1 MPTVLIKNAS
11 LVRDSVKEADVFVK
25 DGIITKIGRV
35 DRGADVIVNGEGKHL
50 FYGFCDM
57 HAHLREPG
65 FESKETVASGVR
77 AAVRGGFTD
86 IACMPNTNPVN
97 EQ

>member
-35 DRGADVIVNGEGKHL
+35 DRGAGALTGEEW
-50 FYGFCDM
+50 
-57 HAHLREPG
+57 LRW
-65 FESKETVASGVR
+65 
-77 AAVRGGFTD
+77 RG
-86 IACMPNTNPVN
+86 I
-97 EQ
+97 